1 MGFASALFGEKGQ
14 DPVKQGKKG
23 LALLPGMENRQLMQS
38 LLMQKMLQGQMVG
51 SNVWEKAAMMKMA
64 ESERTASESVS
75 ASSKKEAAQNEQAA
89 ANAGLS
95 NVTGSVARRKA
106 IAGRGAREKRKL
118 SADRLGQQVGV
129 RQAAYNMRAGTR
141 RQMLGVQDNIQKV
154 KAQSDLQKLHL
165 TTGNTPYGVTP
176 MLKGPK
182 KGLLGT
188 AMGIA
193 GYTMGGGP
201 TGGMIGQSIGDSIGS
216 TFAT

>member
-1 MGFASALFGEKGQ
+1 MIFGELGQ
-14 DPVKQGKKG
+14 DPIKQGKKG
-23 LALLPGMENRQLMQS
+23 LKLLPEMEKRQLLQS
-38 LLMQKMLQGQMVG
+38 NLMMKMLQKQMG
-51 SNVWEKAAMMKMA
+51 DASVWEKAAMMQLMD
-64 ESERTASESVS
+64 SERSASESVS

-118 SADRLGQQVGV
+118 SAARAGQQVGV
-129 RQAAYNMRAGTR
+129 RQSAYNMRAGTR
-141 RQMLGVQDNIQKV
+141 SQMLGVQENIQKV

-165 TTGNTPYGVTP
+165 TTGNAPYGVNP

-182 KGLLGT
+182 KGLLG
-188 AMGIA
+188 ALGGVA
-193 GYTMGGGP
+193 GYAMGGP
-201 TGGMIGQSIGDSIGS
+201 TGGMIGQSLGDSVGS